1 MSLTSFSE
9 IATRCTNLNL
19 KIRQA
24 ALAWIRQMSKLRTDQ
39 KNARADTG
47 ALKDLSRQILI
58 ACLLCRRT
66 FALDKESQQ
75 SMFGSVGA
83 VTDYIEASVHLHTH
97 RNSVSNQTTL
107 ELEAKMLSDAYLARR
122 VNGLIR
128 VQLMR
133 DDSAI
138 SVGVKRFWSTAALT
152 GRWRFVHECDQTWIE
167 NQASSKVVHYNLVTG
182 SLLVSGRAISQ
193 LPAHYMADPLYR
205 SVFGDLELDVFAADV
220 DDMEYV
226 SKDEIH
232 GHRIYFAMRGK
243 ALLIR
248 SCSGG
253 QRFEAVHR
261 DRFLGDVPRA
271 IVESSTPW
279 MSLQD
284 TTVVFRSRD
293 RPFCPDLADWTLSP
307 GFNSGSKSTMSTCQ
321 KKLIDVNGQF
331 GASIC
336 NIFLPIESSDNIII
350 TVTRESSVEVELP
363 RYHLHFDLDCKG
375 RLVCRE
381 LSAFVDFDQQL
392 GTFHGLQSR
401 LILRAKTE
409 VAGSRMRTVLVPIGE
424 VNITSAKPHVRV
436 EVQLDDSD
444 SLSLS
449 QFRIDER
456 LGQLVG
462 QDLEAHLYKVYL
474 HAITTFPEL
483 DSLTRRTG
491 TEESLFALSDPICR
505 TCLPLSMRAQNILG
519 LISRLTPVRRFYPV
533 HLKTMQTT
541 TFLKGL
547 SVVAQRDI
555 FFGTAN
561 EIVTH
566 NMKAGCLFDAQ
577 ATPLH
582 YDGQFELLQRSH
594 HRTRKLFP
602 SESVASAPHS
612 VADNEYCSR
621 DQDSNEHLHASSTM
635 ARLVGLWPSALDVTP
650 SLKDL
655 VLGWQKIRGFHEETN
670 ADAFTSLLVQDM
682 EDLLPRLIALCRSL
696 STSRER
702 LAFVLSLIVFGGPA
716 GQQLLAFGGHL
727 RAALAFAISPA
738 LRALPIPDHDD
749 YDLSR
754 GYSIDHREV
763 GTLISLCEKEFVP
776 SEATSSSEDEDGDVI
791 SAEKIQFEQELGE
804 QRRLILK
811 AVKSSWPGDEVNF
824 TSVSRK
830 LSHYNLVD
838 LKALLDGRFAAW
850 HKNYVFLIQLEAYD
864 KVLVSIRSS
873 FVGPAMVNLV
883 QDFGSTSPQT
893 PPGTHFSLLDRMQRT
908 AVTTGDYNESKP
920 TCLDQDLSQSLSGK
934 QALHLLISNQASRS
948 LEELENIVTNLMRD
962 PTESVRCYGKLIGD
976 SIKASRHRQGQELIK
991 MKVPAE
997 TVLAA
1002 KLVES
1007 NRHIAYILSKT
1018 QDLIQPLLPSQQGLV
1033 TARLWPQVSELSLL
1047 QLLWIDHRRLVP
1059 FTWMPIL
1066 VQLAKEITAAQR
1078 IERLQKFLATGDTF
1092 ALNNELANPAH
1103 SAWSPE
1109 SRLDWLLLEC
1119 QNNMLI
1125 RPVQLRVADELL
1137 KPHNGVVLLGMGE
1150 GKTSVILPMVAT
1162 ALADGMN
1169 LVRVVVL
1176 KPLAQEMLRTLSL
1189 SLAGLVGRALYYL
1202 PFSRQTTLTSETP
1215 QLLKSLYDECRQ
1227 MKGILLTLPEYL
1239 NSFRLVGLD
1248 KLGPGT
1254 HELARPSYEL
1264 VYTNGEANLL
1274 SGAPK
1279 RWNVALDI
1287 LDVVRKNANDLQ
1299 RRFPTAFE
1307 VESRGQGCFP
1317 HIRVLD
1323 DSGATPLAR
1332 VVTQAI
1338 VDGHIPTLSLGHCN
1352 PHVLQAI
1359 SAFILDIDVEDSQ
1372 FRLLTEHFQ
1381 DAGKFDLL
1389 YVVRGLISHGILSH
1403 TLGKRWL
1410 VNYGL
1415 DRSRTLSAVPYRAK
1429 GFSSP
1434 SAEFAQPE
1442 AAILLTALSF
1452 YYTGLLRTDL
1462 RRCLL
1467 ILMRLPDPADAYAK
1481 WVRQSTLPKK
1491 YQRAASIN
1499 LDDASCVDELYTHL
1513 KYNSELIHFF
1523 LRHVVYPSEAKEF
1536 RYKLSTSAWDLCRS
1550 GKVVTGGFSGTCDS
1564 RIPII
1569 QKDLPD
1575 LRHIPA
1581 TTLTTLLRWENR
1593 QYFSAASQSGG
1604 RLTTKDLLQRII
1616 AEGPV
1621 DVCIDVGA
1629 QMLEGNLEIAHL
1641 WLHLSPKEKLA
1652 AIYFSES
1659 DQKMVL
1665 NRDGSTEPLVS
1676 SIFKDELGSCL
1687 IFLDEFHTRGT
1698 DFQLPDNFTAA
1709 VLLGPDILKDSLA
1722 QACMRMRKLAVSQS
1736 VRFYAPPEVDQAIR
1750 SVMKDPSEE
1759 VTSLHVVL
1767 WAIKQS
1773 CLTLK
1778 KQGPLYAT
1786 RGLLHSRRR
1795 LAAERHVSPEGD
1807 IVNPESYLDTVRER
1821 ECRPVSELYRVDRR
1835 SRAAMPFEPTVEEVQ
1850 DAVMK
1855 ELVLEFHVTSDSDC
1869 QDNGITQEQ
1878 EREILHE
1885 VEEERELQRPREV
1898 EPATPHHCR
1907 SLLDHVRD
1915 GTPFPGT
1922 SELRPCFDVLKQTR
1936 LDYFYK
1942 PKEFPMHVLVTPD
1955 FLQTIIP
1962 VGNSPQDDFLRP
1974 VQWVLKTWGLAQPV
1988 IISSHEAQLFLPAIR
2003 ASKRTTLY
2011 MYQARTSRDMVPF
2024 DGLDICKIPDNNRS
2038 GEIKPLAIAL
2048 LNLFAGQLYFSS
2060 FNHYKTMCT
2069 VIGLFDGE
2077 RPLPHKRN
2085 VADDNF
2091 VSPTCRLANDWTEC
2105 TFKTSPV
2112 GWIKSFIT
2120 MRRLGIEWS
2129 HTHMGRVLNGK
2140 ILRREDFDEGDDV
2153 EHGKDLV
2160 EKMAGLTLDEKDGMD
2175 DSESLNAE

>member
-1 MSLTSFSE
+1 
-9 IATRCTNLNL
+9 
-19 KIRQA
+19 
-24 ALAWIRQMSKLRTDQ
+24 
-39 KNARADTG
+39 
-47 ALKDLSRQILI
+47 
-58 ACLLCRRT
+58 
-66 FALDKESQQ
+66 
-75 SMFGSVGA
+75 
-83 VTDYIEASVHLHTH
+83 
-97 RNSVSNQTTL
+97 
-107 ELEAKMLSDAYLARR
+107 
-122 VNGLIR
+122 
-128 VQLMR
+128 
-133 DDSAI
+133 
-138 SVGVKRFWSTAALT
+138 
-152 GRWRFVHECDQTWIE
+152 
-167 NQASSKVVHYNLVTG
+167 
-182 SLLVSGRAISQ
+182 
-193 LPAHYMADPLYR
+193 MADPDYR
-205 SVFGDLELDVFAADV
+205 SVFGDLELDVFTADV
-220 DDMEYV
+220 EDMEYML
-226 SKDEIH
+226 KDEIH

-248 SCSGG
+248 SSSGS
-253 QRFEAVHR
+253 QRFEAVQR
-261 DRFLGDVPRA
+261 DRFLKDIPRA
-271 IVESSTPW
+271 IIESSTPW

-284 TTVVFRSRD
+284 TTVAFRSRH
-293 RPFCPDLADWTLSP
+293 RPFYSDSADWTLYP
-307 GFNSGSKSTMSTCQ
+307 GFNSGSKSFMSTGQ
-321 KKLIDVNGQF
+321 KKLIDVNSQY
-331 GASIC
+331 GASIR
-336 NIFLPIESSDNIII
+336 NILLPIENSENMII
-350 TVTRESSVEVELP
+350 TVTKDSSVAVELP
-363 RYHLHFDLDCKG
+363 RYHLHFDLDSKG

-381 LSAFVDFDQQL
+381 LSAFVDFGQQL

-401 LILRAKTE
+401 LILQAKTE
-409 VAGSRMRTVLVPIGE
+409 VAGSRMRTVLVPNGE
-424 VNITSAKPHVRV
+424 VKIASANPHLRV

-456 LGQLVG
+456 LGQLVS
-462 QDLEAHLYKVYL
+462 QDLDAHLYKAYL
-474 HAITTFPEL
+474 HAITTFPEA
-483 DSLTRRTG
+483 DGLTRRTG
-491 TEESLFALSDPICR
+491 TEESLFALSDPICC
-505 TCLPLSMRAQNILG
+505 TCLPLSARAQHILR
-519 LISRLTPVRRFYPV
+519 LVSRLTPVRRFYPV

-541 TFLKGL
+541 TFLECL
-547 SVVAQRDI
+547 PVLAQRDI

-561 EIVTH
+561 DILTH
-566 NMKAGCLFDAQ
+566 NMTACSLFDAQ

-582 YDGQFELLQRSH
+582 YDGQFDLLRRSH

-602 SESVASAPHS
+602 SESVASAPDS
-612 VADNEYCSR
+612 IADDEYSSR
-621 DQDSNEHLHASSTM
+621 DQDSNDHLHASSTM
-635 ARLVGLWPSALDVTP
+635 AGLVELWPSALDVTP

-655 VLGWQKIRGFHEETN
+655 VLNWRKIRGFYEEFNT
-670 ADAFTSLLVQDM
+670 DSFSSLLGQRM
-682 EDLLPRLIALCRSL
+682 KDLLPRLIALCQSP
-696 STSRER
+696 STSREH
-702 LAFVLSLIVFGGPA
+702 LAFILSLIVFGGPPD
-716 GQQLLAFGGHL
+716 QKQLLELGRQL
-727 RAALAFAISPA
+727 RSALAFATSPT
-738 LRALPIPDHDD
+738 LRALPTPGHDE
-749 YDLSR
+749 YDLTQ
-754 GYSIDHREV
+754 GCSIDHGEIR
-763 GTLISLCEKEFVP
+763 TLVSRCEREFVP
-776 SEATSSSEDEDGDVI
+776 SEAATSSEDKDNDVI
-791 SAEKIQFEQELGE
+791 SAEKMKFEQELGE
-804 QRRLILK
+804 QRHLILE
-811 AVKSSWPGDEVNF
+811 AVKSSWPGDQVMF
-824 TSVSRK
+824 TSVSGK
-830 LSHYNLVD
+830 LSHCNLAD
-838 LKALLDGRFAAW
+838 LKALLNGRFVAW
-850 HKNYVFLIQLEAYD
+850 HKNYVFLLQLEAYD
-864 KVLVSIRSS
+864 KVLASVKSS
-873 FVGPAMVNLV
+873 CVGPAMLDLV
-883 QDFGSTSPQT
+883 QDFGSTCPQT
-893 PPGTHFSLLDRMQRT
+893 SPGTHFSLLDRMQGT

-920 TCLDQDLSQSLSGK
+920 TCLDQDLSQSLSRK
-934 QALHLLISNQASRS
+934 QALRLLTSNQASRS
-948 LEELENIVTNLMRD
+948 LEELEDIVTDLMQD
-962 PTESVRCYGKLIGD
+962 PAESVRCYGTLIRD
-976 SIKASRHRQGQELIK
+976 SIEASRQRQGQEQTK
-991 MKVPAE
+991 MEVPAE
-997 TVLAA
+997 TVLGA

-1007 NRHIAYILSKT
+1007 KRQITYILSKT
-1018 QDLIQPLLPSQQGLV
+1018 RDLIRPLRPSQQGLV

-1047 QLLWIDHRRLVP
+1047 QLLWAEHRRLVP
-1059 FTWMPIL
+1059 FPWLPIL
-1066 VQLAKEITAAQR
+1066 LQLAKEITAAQR

-1109 SRLDWLLLEC
+1109 SRPDWLLLEC

-1125 RPVQLRVADELL
+1125 RPVQIRVANELL
-1137 KPHNGVVLLGMGE
+1137 KPQNGVVLLGMGE

-1162 ALADGMN
+1162 ALADGMS

-1176 KPLAQEMLRTLSL
+1176 KPLAQEMLRTMSL

-1202 PFSRQTTLTSETP
+1202 PFSRQTALTSDTP
-1215 QLLKSLYDECRQ
+1215 RLLKSLYDECRQ
-1227 MKGILLTLPEYL
+1227 KKGILLTLPEYL

-1248 KLGPGT
+1248 KLASDT
-1254 HELARPSYEL
+1254 RALATELVRVQTWLDIHSRDILDESDELARPSYEL

-1274 SGAPK
+1274 SGAPE
-1279 RWNVALDI
+1279 RWNVALEI
-1287 LDVVRKNANDLQ
+1287 LDVVRKNAEGL
-1299 RRFPTAFE
+1299 RGRFPTAFE

-1323 DSGATPLAR
+1323 DSGATPLAS

-1338 VDGHIPTLSLGHCN
+1338 VDGYVPTLSLGHCN
-1352 PHVLQAI
+1352 PHILEAV

-1372 FRLLTEHFQ
+1372 FQLLREHFQ
-1381 DAGKFDLL
+1381 DAGRFDLL
-1389 YVVRGLISHGILSH
+1389 YVARGLVSRGILSH

-1415 DRSRTLSAVPYRAK
+1415 DRSRTLSAVLYRAK

-1452 YYTGLLRTDL
+1452 YYTGLLRADL

-1467 ILMRLPDPADAYAK
+1467 ILIRLPDPADAYAK

-1491 YQRAASIN
+1491 YHRAASIN
-1499 LDDASCVDELYTHL
+1499 LDDAYCIDGLYTHL
-1513 KYNSELIHFF
+1513 KHNSELINFF

-1550 GKVVTGGFSGTCDS
+1550 GKVLTGGFSGTCDS
-1564 RIPII
+1564 RIPIK

-1616 AEGPV
+1616 ADGPV

-1641 WLHLSPKEKLA
+1641 WLQLSPKEKLA
-1652 AIYFSES
+1652 AIYFSDS

-1665 NRDGSTEPLVS
+1665 NRGGSTEPLVS

-1687 IFLDEFHTRGT
+1687 IFLNEFHTRGT
-1698 DFQLPDNFTAA
+1698 DFQLPYNFTAA

-1722 QACMRMRKLAVSQS
+1722 QACIRMRKLAVSQS

-1759 VTSLHVVL
+1759 VTSLHVVF

-1795 LAAERHVSPEGD
+1795 LAAERHVSPEGN
-1807 IVNPESYLDTVRER
+1807 IINPERYLDTVRER
-1821 ECRPVSELYRVDRR
+1821 ECRPVSELYRVGPC
-1835 SRAAMPFEPTVEEVQ
+1835 SRAEMPFEPTVEESH

-1855 ELVLEFHVTSDSDC
+1855 ELVVEFDRNDSSGC
-1869 QDNGITQEQ
+1869 QAGGITQEQ

-1898 EPATPHHCR
+1898 QPALPQHCR
-1907 SLLDHVRD
+1907 SLIDHVRD
-1915 GTPFPGT
+1915 GTPFTAT
-1922 SELRPCFDVLKQTR
+1922 SELRPCFEVLRQTR
-1936 LDYFYK
+1936 LEYLYK
-1942 PKEFPMHVLVTPD
+1942 PEEFPTHVLVTPY
-1955 FLQTIIP
+1955 FLRTIKP

-1974 VQWVLKTWGLAQPV
+1974 VQWVLKSWDLAQPV
-1988 IISSHEAQLFLPAIR
+1988 LISSHEAQMFLPVIR

-2024 DGLDICKIPDNNRS
+2024 DGLDICRIPANNRS
-2038 GEIKPLAIAL
+2038 GEVKPLAIAL

-2060 FNHYKTMCT
+2060 FEHYNEMCT

-2105 TFKTSPV
+2105 TFNTSPV

-2129 HTHMGRVLNGK
+2129 HTHMGRVLNGQ
-2140 ILRREDFDEGDDV
+2140 ILRREDFEEGDDL
-2153 EHGKDLV
+2153 EHAKDLV
-2160 EKMAGLTLDEKDGMD
+2160 EDMAGLAVDEKVGVDDG
-2175 DSESLNAE
+2175 EAPHAA